1 MRAKIPKCKCLALK
15 SSSGKLVD
23 PQLSL
28 SGQQV
33 PFASEQVKFLGRIFE
48 IPRDT
53 ARIKESI
60 SFRLQTMLHSV
71 DFCPLT
77 RSQKL
82 KMYRAGVCPRLSWL
96 LTIDDLPISWIEK
109 KLDAIYTLYLKKW
122 VGLAKPANPSVLYLP
137 PKIDG
142 LNLPLISTLYKRLQ
156 VVRQSQLL
164 TSPDTCVRYMA
175 EKSLQ
180 NDLTL
185 QRSKFKANVIEM

>member
-1 MRAKIPKCKCLALK
+1 MLELK

-71 DFCPLT
+71 DSCPLT

-82 KMYRAGVCPRLSWL
+82 KMVSWL

-109 KLDAIYTLYLKKW
+109 KLDAISTLYLKKW

-137 PKIDG
+137 QKMG
-142 LNLPLISTLYKRLQ
+142 GFNLPLISTLYKRFQ

-164 TSPDTCVRYMA
+164 TSPDTCVR
-175 EKSLQ
+175 
-180 NDLTL
+180 
-185 QRSKFKANVIEM
+185 